1 MTETTPDDSHPFDR
15 ATRVTASAGRWRGE
29 TCDEYFAFVGP
40 FGGATAAT
48 LLRAIMIQPERI
60 GDPLTVTVNLC
71 APVANGAFDLD
82 VRLVRATR
90 STQHWLV
97 ELTQDEAV
105 VLTATAVL
113 AQRRCTWSACDVQ
126 APAGVPAAETIEPA
140 PSAGR
145 LTWVQR
151 YDMRF
156 IDGGVPDVLDGVE
169 QPHASSRLWLRD
181 EPPRPLDFAA
191 LTALC
196 DAFFPRIFLRRRS
209 RVPIGTVSMTV
220 YFHADAAL
228 LAAQGTQHVLASVRG
243 HVYRNGYFDQSA
255 ELWSADGRPLATT
268 TQVVYYRE

>member
-1 MTETTPDDSHPFDR
+1 MTHPFD
-15 ATRVTASAGRWRGE
+15 TAIDLEPLGDDRFQGR
-29 TCDEYFAFVGP
+29 TSPAYANMIGP
-40 FGGATAAT
+40 FGGITAAT
-48 LLRAIMIQPERI
+48 ALHAVLRHPARQGEPVS
-60 GDPLTVTVNLC
+60 LTVNFAAAL
-71 APVANGAFDLD
+71 ADGPFD
-82 VRLVRATR
+82 VRARAVRTNR